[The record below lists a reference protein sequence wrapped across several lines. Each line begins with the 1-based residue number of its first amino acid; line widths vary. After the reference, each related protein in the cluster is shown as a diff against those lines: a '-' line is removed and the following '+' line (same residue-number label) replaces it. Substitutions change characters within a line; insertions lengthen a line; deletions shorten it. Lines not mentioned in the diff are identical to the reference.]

1 MYCLYKNYLPAFS
14 TTKMSDL
21 PDKETDAGNNNA
33 KLKVVKMNWSCMAIL
48 MSSFHDT
55 PSALACAVKTI
66 DPSDWTVGLSNKTLE
81 VLQDIKLKMEF
92 MVI

>member
-33 KLKVVKMNWSCMAIL
+33 KLKVVKMN
-48 MSSFHDT
+48 
-55 PSALACAVKTI
+55 
-66 DPSDWTVGLSNKTLE
+66 
-81 VLQDIKLKMEF
+81 
-92 MVI
+92 